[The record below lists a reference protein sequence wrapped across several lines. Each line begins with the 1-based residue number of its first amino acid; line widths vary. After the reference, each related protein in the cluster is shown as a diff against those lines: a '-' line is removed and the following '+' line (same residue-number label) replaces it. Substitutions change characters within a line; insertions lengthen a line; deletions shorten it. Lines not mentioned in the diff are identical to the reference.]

1 MEITRADFVGV
12 PSTDFDRTMA
22 FYVDTLGL
30 RRDQHSRSEFW
41 VGEQCFT
48 LWNPEWVGMEFAP
61 STTSQIT
68 LHVADVR
75 EARAELEAKGV
86 EFEGEVF
93 DTGVCHFAF
102 FSDPDGN
109 RLALHNRYEPYE

>member
-12 PSTDFDRTMA
+12 PSTDFDRTIT

-30 RRDQHSRSEFW
+30 RRDDHSQTEFW

-48 LWNPEWVGMEFAP
+48 LWKPEWVGMEFAP
-61 STTSQIT
+61 SRTMQIT
-68 LHVADVR
+68 LHVDDVAA
-75 EARAELEAKGV
+75 ARSELEAKGI
-86 EFEGEVF
+86 EFEGETF

-109 RLALHNRYEPYE
+109 RLAFHNRYKPYE